1 MALRPWG
8 DGPYGFSFE
17 LKRTLLVSSAV
28 GGWVT
33 GLVLASDSAGL
44 TRAPAA
50 PALNNCANL
59 RREIVMLFIG
69 ILRPEFIV
77 RSAPNCEIEK
87 LNLKGYFVARSSLC
101 KNRHR
106 SCVAGNPLAD
116 QPWG

>member
-1 MALRPWG
+1 MALRSWG

-77 RSAPNCEIEK
+77 RSAPNCEIENVK
-87 LNLKGYFVARSSLC
+87 FERLLRCKEFPMQKSPSFVRCRESLGRS
-101 KNRHR
+101 
-106 SCVAGNPLAD
+106 
-116 QPWG
+116 